1 MTTIKKSLIAI
12 NALLLVVLSMMNYSF
27 TTVPGGDSFEVY
39 LNNKLLFQQYI
50 AKKEGV
56 KSIQLD
62 KSNYNDQVTIYYH
75 HCGQTGTDRSISL
88 RDAQNK
94 ELKVWHFSDANTA
107 MSCKVKEIMSLQKLN
122 SGNQLILYYSSKELP
137 QGRLLAAVTI
147 SNDKKETVKM

>member
-1 MTTIKKSLIAI
+1 MITIKKNFIAI
-12 NALLLVVLSMMNYSF
+12 NALLLVVLATMNYSF

-39 LNNKLLFQQYI
+39 LNNKLLFQQYV

-62 KSNYNDQVTIYYH
+62 KSNYNDEINVYYH
-75 HCGQTGTDRSISL
+75 HCGQTGTGRIISL

-122 SGNQLILYYSSKELP
+122 TNNQINLYYSSKELP
-137 QGRLLAAVTI
+137 QGRLLATVAI
-147 SNDKKETVKM
+147 ASDKKETVKM